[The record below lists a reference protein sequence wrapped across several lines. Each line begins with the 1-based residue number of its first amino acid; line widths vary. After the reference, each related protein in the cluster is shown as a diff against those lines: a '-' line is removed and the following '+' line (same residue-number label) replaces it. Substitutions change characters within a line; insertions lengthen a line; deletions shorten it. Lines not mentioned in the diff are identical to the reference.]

1 MEVSKITLHSKSK
14 PISASDRAFDIINYI
29 LLSVVLLITAYP
41 LYYVLVASVS
51 DPFKVYA
58 GQTMLFPVG
67 FSWGGY
73 ERIFQDA
80 MITRGYLNS
89 ITYTFL
95 GTTVSVLLT
104 CISGYALSKKTL
116 PGRRAIMLFLLFTM
130 YFNGGL
136 IPTYLTVRD
145 VGLFNTLWALIIPN
159 AVSVY
164 NLIIARTFFE
174 SNIPE
179 SLTEAASIDGSSN
192 IGTMIRIVM
201 PLSTPIIAV
210 MVVFYAVGLW
220 NNWFDA
226 LIYTTKSDM
235 APLQLVLRSI
245 LIKSQASS
253 DMMMNMD
260 ANYAEKQKVT
270 EMIKFAS
277 IIVAAAPMLVIY
289 PFVQKYFEQGFMAG
303 AVKG

>member
-58 GQTMLFPVG
+58 GQTMLYPVG

-174 SNIPE
+174 YNIPE

-277 IIVAAAPMLVIY
+277 IVVASVPMLIIY
-289 PFVQKYFEQGFMAG
+289 PFVQKYFSKGIMIG
-303 AVKG
+303 AIKG